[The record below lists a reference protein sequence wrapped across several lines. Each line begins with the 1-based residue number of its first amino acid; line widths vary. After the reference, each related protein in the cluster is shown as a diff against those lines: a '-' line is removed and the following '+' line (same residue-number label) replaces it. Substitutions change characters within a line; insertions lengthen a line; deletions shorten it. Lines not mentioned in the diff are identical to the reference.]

1 MEFIEKFARVDG
13 SNDDEMF
20 DAGGDEERNNFDDDF
35 IDNET
40 NFEDQDQPLD

>member
-13 SNDDEMF
+13 SRNDEMF